1 MSSGSDGDP
10 GEVHVGAEMSVI
22 RDPRIPLNTIQP
34 IILGGLGLGQ
44 HVNVLIISFGAKD
57 SNT

>member
-1 MSSGSDGDP
+1 MSSGGGGDP

-22 RDPRIPLNTIQP
+22 RDPRFPLNTVQP
-34 IILGGLGLGQ
+34 IRLGGLGQ
-44 HVNVLIISFGAKD
+44 HVNVSIISFGAKD